1 MWNTA
6 PIKYQIPSGP
16 MVNAAEVETV
26 RIEFYRIYIADDG
39 STEQQQNARRQAFY
53 RSVAKAQ
60 AANLIGANVTDTR
73 RLIWVTEGQPI
84 AATTAFA

>member
-1 MWNTA
+1 
-6 PIKYQIPSGP
+6 
-16 MVNAAEVETV
+16 MVNAADVETV
-26 RIEFYRIYIADDG
+26 RTEFYRIYIADDG